1 MEKEY
6 IKILR
11 VRALSGL
18 TVFLAAGLVLLLFA
32 YTDYRG
38 QLTAAAGVLTAGQ
51 EKADAAR
58 LLKQETDQED
68 ERKAQEVLEQ
78 YGYTGLGATVYGRR
92 FQKKAALL
100 AGLLLLLYGLYLFSL
115 YRAGR
120 SEKERRQREIGRIS
134 QVLTEFRQGRYQ
146 EEIWEHLGE
155 ETGQDLYM
163 QLESLAGY
171 LRVLTEQSQREKE
184 ETKALVTDISH
195 QLKTPVAALQAC
207 FEVLQ
212 KEELTQEE
220 RREFSIR
227 CEQQLNGL
235 TRLVEAL
242 VQISRME
249 TGMIEI
255 QKEPAVIFETLLE
268 AVNRVY
274 LKARE
279 KQIEIGMETAQRLQ
293 SLRFIHDKKWLCE
306 AFINLLEN
314 GIKYSPPGSCI
325 TIRMM
330 ERSSLLRIEI
340 EDEGIGIPREEQH
353 RIFKR
358 FYRGSQKEVKGQP
371 GSGVGLYLT
380 REIIRRHG
388 GTIMVSSPP
397 GQKQKGSLFII
408 QLPDGGEERRASA
421 KPSPE
426 P

>member
-6 IKILR
+6 TKILR

-18 TVFLAAGLVLLLFA
+18 AVFLAAGLVLLLLA

-38 QLTAAAGVLTAGQ
+38 QLTTAAGVLTAGQ
-51 EKADAAR
+51 ERADAAR

-68 ERKAQEVLEQ
+68 VRKAKEVLEQ
-78 YGYTGLGATVYGRR
+78 YGYTELGATVYGRR
-92 FQKKAALL
+92 FRKRAVLL
-100 AGLLLLLYGLYLFSL
+100 AGLLLLLYGLYLVSL

-120 SEKERRQREIGRIS
+120 AEKERRQREIDRIS
-134 QVLTEFRQGRYQ
+134 QVLMEFRQGRFR
-146 EEIWEHLGE
+146 EEVWEHLGE
-155 ETGQDLYM
+155 ETGQDIYM

-212 KEELTQEE
+212 KEGLTPEE

-227 CEQQLNGL
+227 CEQQLTGL

-249 TGMIEI
+249 TGMI
-255 QKEPAVIFETLLE
+255 QVHKEPAVVFETLLE

-274 LKARE
+274 LKAQE
-279 KQIEIGMETAQRLQ
+279 KQIEIGMETDERLQ
-293 SLRFIHDKKWLCE
+293 SLRLFHDKKWLCE

-314 GIKYSPPGSCI
+314 GMKYSPPGSGI

-330 ERSSLLRIEI
+330 ERSRLLRIEI
-340 EDEGIGIPREEQH
+340 EDEGIGIPKEEQH

-380 REIIRRHG
+380 REIIQRHG
-388 GTIMVSSPP
+388 GTITVSSPP
-397 GQKQKGSLFII
+397 GQKRKGSLFII
-408 QLPDGGEERRASA
+408 QLPDGS
-421 KPSPE
+421 
-426 P
+426 

>member
-6 IKILR
+6 TKILR

-18 TVFLAAGLVLLLFA
+18 AVFLAAGLVLLLLA

-38 QLTAAAGVLTAGQ
+38 QLTTAAGVLTAGQ
-51 EKADAAR
+51 ERADAAR

-68 ERKAQEVLEQ
+68 ERKAKEVLEQ
-78 YGYTGLGATVYGRR
+78 YGYTELGATVYGRR
-92 FQKKAALL
+92 FRKRAVLL
-100 AGLLLLLYGLYLFSL
+100 AGLLLLLYGLYLVSL
-115 YRAGR
+115 YRAR
-120 SEKERRQREIGRIS
+120 RAEKERRQREIDRIS
-134 QVLTEFRQGRYQ
+134 QALMEFRQGRFR
-146 EEIWEHLGE
+146 EEVWEHLGE
-155 ETGQDLYM
+155 ETGQDIYM

-195 QLKTPVAALQAC
+195 QLKTPVAALRAC

-212 KEELTQEE
+212 KEELTPEE

-227 CEQQLNGL
+227 CEQQLTGL

-249 TGMIEI
+249 TGMI
-255 QKEPAVIFETLLE
+255 QVHKEPAVVFETLLE

-274 LKARE
+274 LKAQE
-279 KQIEIGMETAQRLQ
+279 KQIEIGMETDERLQ
-293 SLRFIHDKKWLCE
+293 SLRLFHDKKWLCE

-314 GIKYSPPGSCI
+314 GMKYSPPGSGI

-330 ERSSLLRIEI
+330 ERSRLLRIEI
-340 EDEGIGIPREEQH
+340 EDEGIGIPKEEQH

-380 REIIRRHG
+380 RRDYPAAWGNHHSILTPWAEAKGKPLYHS
-388 GTIMVSSPP
+388 TP
-397 GQKQKGSLFII
+397 GRELNSIAIL
-408 QLPDGGEERRASA
+408 
-421 KPSPE
+421 
-426 P
+426 